1 MRLKTRTDIQELKDI
16 LESIVKF
23 DDTEELEKKG
33 KFFEIIQKDARSL
46 VENLNLHSVVQ
57 LSEPCK
63 HPRNEIEYVGE

>member
-33 KFFEIIQKDARSL
+33 KYFEIIQKDVRIL
-46 VENLNLHSVVQ
+46 VENLNSNCLCMCS
-57 LSEPCK
+57 C
-63 HPRNEIEYVGE
+63 IELNIKKI